1 MSDEKF
7 KFFTRWVDLHE
18 ALWVEPEH
26 REQPHLDRAEARYRE
41 AVALLEQRDRMLED
55 WLNSTVD
62 GGGRPYSTYVIAASN
77 SFAPGFGDADWVCD
91 GTDDHAEITLATDA
105 VTAAGVAGRILLL
118 EGDYWITTDEVTL
131 VGVTLAG
138 LGRGVTRLNVYG
150 AGEAVVLGDG
160 AVLEDMT
167 VIIAED
173 AVGWS
178 LSGGVA
184 KIRRVDFETSGGV

>member
-1 MSDEKF
+1 VSDEKF

-62 GGGRPYSTYVIAASN
+62 GGNRPYSTFVIAADN
-77 SFAPGFGDADWVCD
+77 SYAPGNETADYVCD
-91 GTDDHAEITLATDA
+91 GVADHVEIQ
-105 VTAAGVAGRILLL
+105 AAIDVCNLSSTSGRVLLL
-118 EGDYWITTDEVTL
+118 EGDYAIDTDEVTL
-131 VGVTLAG
+131 VDVTLAG